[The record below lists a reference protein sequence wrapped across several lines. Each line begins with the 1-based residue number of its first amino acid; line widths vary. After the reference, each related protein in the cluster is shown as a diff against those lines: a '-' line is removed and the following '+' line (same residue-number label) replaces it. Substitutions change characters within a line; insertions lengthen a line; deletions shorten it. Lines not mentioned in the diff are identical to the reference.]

1 MDWLRSSGHGFRM
14 RHRAIT
20 CAGICAGFIVASLL
34 AQPAFAQAPVATQ
47 SASPAAPPAAQTSQ
61 PAQPGDASAALP
73 QFEVVSIK
81 PDKSD
86 SMMFRIQFTPNGIS
100 VNGLTVHMLLREAL
114 GLSDN
119 QLLGEPGWL
128 DSARFNVEAK
138 IAADDVSKFKDLK
151 PNQRWA
157 MMLPVFEDRF
167 GLKFHHE
174 TKDLKQYEL
183 LIAKGG
189 LKMKEASSNET
200 YADGI
205 KRPDGTPGGAGMMHI
220 QPGEIVGQGIPLANL
235 TRFLSFQFQS
245 PVLDKTGLT
254 GKYDINLTWTPD
266 ESEGMMMKPPDG
278 GAAAAGS
285 PAPPASAG
293 PSIYTALEEQL
304 GLKLEAHK
312 EPGDVVVI
320 DHIDQPSA
328 N

>member
-1 MDWLRSSGHGFRM
+1 
-14 RHRAIT
+14 
-20 CAGICAGFIVASLL
+20 
-34 AQPAFAQAPVATQ
+34 
-47 SASPAAPPAAQTSQ
+47 
-61 PAQPGDASAALP
+61 
-73 QFEVVSIK
+73 
-81 PDKSD
+81 
-86 SMMFRIQFTPNGIS
+86 MFRIEASPDGIR

-114 GLSDN
+114 GISDN
-119 QLLGEPGWL
+119 QLAGEPGWL
-128 DSARFNVEAK
+128 NSARFNVEAK
-138 IAADDVSKFKDLK
+138 VAADDVSKFQALK

-174 TKDLKQYEL
+174 TKDLQQYEL

-189 LKMKEASSNET
+189 LKMKEASPSET

-205 KRPDGTPGGAGMMHI
+205 KRPDGTPGGAGIMRV
-220 QPGEIVGQGIPLANL
+220 QPGVIVGQGIPLANL
-235 TRFLSFQFQS
+235 MRFLSFQLQS

-266 ESEGMMMKPPDG
+266 ESEGMMMGPPGG
-278 GAAAAGS
+278 GAAAASS
-285 PAPPASAG
+285 PAPPASTG